1 MSYGIPYQGSK
12 NSIAQWV
19 VGNLPPAEVFVDLF
33 AGGCAVTHAA
43 MLSGKFARY
52 IVNDLGDAPDVFID
66 AANGG
71 YADYDVVPTRKSST
85 HPRIMLRGCCTRSA
99 TIVATTF
106 GGNRLSV

>member
-1 MSYGIPYQGSK
+1 MNYGIPYQGSK

-71 YADYDVVPTRKSST
+71 YADYDVVPTREEFDASVDYA
-85 HPRIMLRGCCTRSA
+85 TRLLYS
-99 TIVATTF
+99 F
-106 GGNRLSV
+106 GNNCRDYLWGGTG